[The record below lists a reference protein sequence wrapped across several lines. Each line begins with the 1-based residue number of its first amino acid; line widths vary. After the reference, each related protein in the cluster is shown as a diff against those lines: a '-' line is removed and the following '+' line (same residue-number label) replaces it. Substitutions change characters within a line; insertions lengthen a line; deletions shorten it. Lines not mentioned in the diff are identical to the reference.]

1 MALFWVWLVITLGT
15 NQMNRKMLVRAFAK
29 IAKRW
34 GDSAK
39 TPYTFSMYGY
49 KNARAWGRIIADNY
63 ESEMLD
69 AYASWIDTP
78 LNEWGQAEYDC
89 FADEEI
95 SCW

>member
-1 MALFWVWLVITLGT
+1 MALFWVWLVITWGT

-39 TPYTFSMYGY
+39 TPFTFSRNGY
-49 KNARAWGRIIADNY
+49 KNARAWGRIMANCY
-63 ESEMLD
+63 RSEMLEI
-69 AYASWIDTP
+69 YAEWIDTP
-78 LNEWGQAEYDC
+78 LNEWGQVEYDC

>member
-1 MALFWVWLVITLGT
+1 MALFWVWLVITWGT

-63 ESEMLD
+63 ESEMLE
-69 AYASWIDTP
+69 AYADWIDTP

>member
-1 MALFWVWLVITLGT
+1 
-15 NQMNRKMLVRAFAK
+15 MNRKKLVRAFAK

-49 KNARAWGRIIADNY
+49 KNARAWGRIMADNY
-63 ESEMLD
+63 ESEMLE
-69 AYASWIDTP
+69 AYADWIDTP

>member
-1 MALFWVWLVITLGT
+1 
-15 NQMNRKMLVRAFAK
+15 MNRKMLVRAFAK

-49 KNARAWGRIIADNY
+49 KNARSWGRIIAYSYKSD
-63 ESEMLD
+63 MLEI
-69 AYASWIDTP
+69 YADWIDTP

>member
-1 MALFWVWLVITLGT
+1 
-15 NQMNRKMLVRAFAK
+15 MNRKMLVRAFAK

-49 KNARAWGRIIADNY
+49 KNARSWGRIIADNY
-63 ESEMLD
+63 ESDMLE
-69 AYASWIDTP
+69 AYEDWIDTP

>member
-1 MALFWVWLVITLGT
+1 MWLVTTWGIK
-15 NQMNRKMLVRAFAK
+15 QMNRKMLVRAFAK

-49 KNARAWGRIIADNY
+49 KNARAWGRIMADNY
-63 ESEMLD
+63 ESEMLE
-69 AYASWIDTP
+69 AYADWIDTP

>member
-1 MALFWVWLVITLGT
+1 MWLVTTWGIK
-15 NQMNRKMLVRAFAK
+15 QMNRKMLVRAFAK

-34 GDSAK
+34 GDSSK
-39 TPYTFSMYGY
+39 SPCTFSRYGY
-49 KNARAWGRIIADNY
+49 KNARAWGRIMADNY
-63 ESEMLD
+63 ESEMLES
-69 AYASWIDTP
+69 YADWIDTP